1 LEQDMGTP
9 CSLSQLPLPC
19 TPITHPKAIDAEGKW
34 AFEPLDSMGDS
45 SLGSSPDVEQ
55 CVLESSSNQ
64 SLSVGYFPHEDSIDC
79 EDIIPCEEL
88 TSEGPS
94 CHVLP
99 PVQGAWGTESV
110 TKPVERQ
117 NPIQENPEKPG
128 KEAILEV
135 TDAYLG
141 GHQED
146 SGANG
151 TPKEDSQRMDECPQ
165 ESINQ
170 TPWDLDELMEDL
182 EAVLEN
188 QNDDQD
194 HDSVLSDSP
203 QEEDL
208 QPCSSASPHMDQVS
222 YQESEA
228 CEDLPKCDPPENRD
242 KDQLPEIKGRV
253 REGDARW
260 DSSGQEICTAETSSV
275 SSEPPKEEDVPSEE
289 ENTCCL
295 NLSLGFKWLRKRVVS
310 ALTGRNRPGRANNS
324 SILLSIKR
332 RHLFGGPPVY
342 PEF

>member
-1 LEQDMGTP
+1 
-9 CSLSQLPLPC
+9 
-19 TPITHPKAIDAEGKW
+19 
-34 AFEPLDSMGDS
+34 MGDS

-203 QEEDL
+203 QKEDL

-228 CEDLPKCDPPENRD
+228 CEDLPKCDPPENGD
-242 KDQLPEIKGRV
+242 KDQLPEMPPELEDDEIVEVSTEQPQCRARGGSGR
-253 REGDARW
+253 GMP
-260 DSSGQEICTAETSSV
+260 GGTAQGHS
-275 SSEPPKEEDVPSEE
+275 
-289 ENTCCL
+289 TCCEAGRPES
-295 NLSLGFKWLRKRVVS
+295 LSR
-310 ALTGRNRPGRANNS
+310 
-324 SILLSIKR
+324 
-332 RHLFGGPPVY
+332 
-342 PEF
+342 